1 MLAENG
7 SKMFIHRCKNYT
19 ETPNLISMMVVFF

>member
-7 SKMFIHRCKNYT
+7 YEMFIHRCKNYT
-19 ETPNLISMMVVFF
+19 KTPNLIAMMVIFF

>member
-7 SKMFIHRCKNYT
+7 SEMFIYRCKKYT